1 MIEKDVIHNADC
13 IAGIQQMIAQ
23 GYAGKV
29 DAVITDP
36 PYNINFSSQRR
47 AEKFEV
53 IENDNLSDEEFLALL
68 SAYFKGCYELL
79 KNDSYLITF
88 MSWKTA
94 DVFKKALV
102 DAGFTIQAM
111 PIWVKNNFGLGFY
124 IRPQYEPMY
133 LCLKG
138 KPKPPETAPS
148 DVLIF
153 PKVKDL
159 IHSCQKPLDLIC
171 RLIEHYSKQGDLIFD
186 GFMGSATTACAA
198 AKMQRH
204 YVGFEIDKEAYRNA
218 IERINRAAAQGSIF
232 DLLLAGGA
240 DLIKQAQRSKYGLFQ
255 RNGRAAVF
263 RTDKRSSART
273 ITTAA

>member
-1 MIEKDVIHNADC
+1 MIEKDIIRNADC
-13 IAGIQQMIAQ
+13 IAGIQEMLQN
-23 GYAGKV
+23 GYEGQI

-68 SAYFKGCYELL
+68 SAYFQGCYKLL
-79 KNDSYLITF
+79 KNNSYLITF

-94 DVFKKALV
+94 DIFKAALV
-102 DAGFTIQAM
+102 GAGFTVQAM

-171 RLIEHYSKQGDLIFD
+171 RLIDVYTKQGDTVFD
-186 GFMGSATTACAA
+186 GFMGSATTAVAA

-204 YVGFEIDKEAYRNA
+204 YIGFEIGEKEYNEA
-218 IERINRAAAQGSIF
+218 IERIKRTTAQTSIF
-232 DLLLAGGA
+232 D
-240 DLIKQAQRSKYGLFQ
+240 I
-255 RNGRAAVF
+255 
-263 RTDKRSSART
+263 
-273 ITTAA
+273 ITTGGQP